1 MGSEVYQAQVI
12 KAFFDTITGTERSM
26 TRIYLCVV
34 SLAKLRNESP
44 EKLHSLVEQIQKS
57 KEKHTLSIDVLDY
70 VVDAANSLE
79 NKSALA
85 AFGIP
90 ESTSTSDFGS
100 ISLDS
105 L

>member
-1 MGSEVYQAQVI
+1 MGSEVYQEQVI
-12 KAFFDTITGTERSM
+12 KAFYDAVTGPQRSL

-44 EKLHSLVEQIQKS
+44 EKLHFLIEQLKKS
-57 KEKHTLSIDVLDY
+57 KEKHMLSIDIIDY
-70 VVDAANSLE
+70 VADVVRSLE
-79 NKSALA
+79 NQPISDSMSS
-85 AFGIP
+85 
-90 ESTSTSDFGS
+90 EDFGS